1 MTLREGKPTR
11 QYRRHICESG
21 LTLAEY
27 RRFKRLMESAIARAR
42 DEFALGAEPCPSIR
56 DIAEKYIKYRRA
68 GLGRRPCGEKT
79 AALYRR
85 RLLAFDRAFHSR
97 PLDAISADDVE
108 DWAIRRIE
116 GTGGADPVSGD
127 TVQAD
132 IDALKALARWAL
144 KKGLIPGGALPLLR
158 ADRVQTSGK
167 IAGKNRRPPEIMEIN
182 ALLDLIDR
190 IKAVRP
196 DIGLV
201 LWGMFYF
208 NIRPAGLLSLRRR
221 ELRLPVSGSDGLLD
235 ASRLKGLFDRSLPVK
250 EGSPAHDW
258 ALECWRLAQAHGR
271 PERGDAPLIICISG
285 RSRRNPGGWTTDT
298 LDKATARVCA
308 RLGVKFRP
316 YMIRHSIITWLQ
328 DQPEVSAAAIQ
339 AHAAHSK
346 RDTQEIYNHRVARD
360 AAPAFLALDRKLI
373 ERRDRQT
380 G

>member
-1 MTLREGKPTR
+1 MIDRRPTR
-11 QYRRHICESG
+11 QYRRHICQSG
-21 LTLAEY
+21 LTLSEY
-27 RRFKRLMESAIARAR
+27 RRFKKLMESAIAQAR
-42 DEFALGAEPCPSIR
+42 EEFAHGAEPCPSIR

-97 PLDAISADDVE
+97 PLDAIASDEVE
-108 DWAIRRIE
+108 AWAIRRIN
-116 GTGGADPVSGD
+116 GDVGDGPVSGD

-132 IDALKALARWAL
+132 VDALKALARWAL
-144 KKGLIPGGALPLLR
+144 KKGLIPGNSLPLLL
-158 ADRVQTSGK
+158 AERVQTPGK
-167 IAGKNRRPPEIMEIN
+167 VAGKNRRPPEIMEIN
-182 ALLDLIDR
+182 ALIDLVDR
-190 IKAVRP
+190 IKAIRP

-201 LWGMFYF
+201 LWGMLYF
-208 NIRPAGLLSLRRR
+208 NIRPIGLLSLRRS
-221 ELRLPVSGSDGLLD
+221 ELRLPVAGSDGLLD
-235 ASRLKGLFDRSLPVK
+235 ARRLKGFIDRSLPIK
-250 EGSPAHDW
+250 EGSLAHGW

-271 PERGDAPLIICISG
+271 PNRGDAPLIICISG

-328 DQPEVSAAAIQ
+328 DQPDVSAAAIQ
-339 AHAAHSK
+339 AHAAHGK

-360 AAPAFLALDRKLI
+360 AAPAFMALDRLL
-373 ERRDRQT
+373 EQRGRRT